1 MRGSALVFLLAFA
14 CWLSPGGLR
23 QIAAAAD
30 RDVTGQAADCGRHGR
45 PCVARNPNRPY
56 GANPIRGITSARHH
70 MSISGRCGPTRG
82 FINIKVITIIMDII
96 PIRIGAPPII
106 IAFMNFTGIRRF
118 IDSGLVAA
126 SRLRSN
132 FFR

>member
-45 PCVARNPNRPY
+45 PCVARNPNRPSGAESDPRYYERPAPYVDFGPLRPYPRFYQYQGYYDYY
-56 GANPIRGITSARHH
+56 GYYPYPDWRPADYYRFYEFYRH
-70 MSISGRCGPTRG
+70 
-82 FINIKVITIIMDII
+82 
-96 PIRIGAPPII
+96 PPVY
-106 IAFMNFTGIRRF
+106 R
-118 IDSGLVAA
+118 
-126 SRLRSN
+126 
-132 FFR
+132 